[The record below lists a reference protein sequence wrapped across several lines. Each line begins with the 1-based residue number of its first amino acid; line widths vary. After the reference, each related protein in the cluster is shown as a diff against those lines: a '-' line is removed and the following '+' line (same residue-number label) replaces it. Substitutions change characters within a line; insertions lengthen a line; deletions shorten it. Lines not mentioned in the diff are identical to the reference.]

1 MFAKAQFLFILN
13 YRINY
18 CRLLSRLLFH
28 LLGLSR
34 FFYLLLLRL
43 SATNLFGYQGTDTNV
58 YAAIRL
64 DTCNQGAT
72 FASGRNATT
81 QVANFLLTLFGHLS
95 LRFAQANCRD
105 FLGRNAMANQVFA
118 NSVSTTLRQ
127 SLIVFVATHEVGMA
141 FNTYRLY
148 VALRQ
153 ALSQVIQSS
162 TCFRTQIVFVKA
174 KQEVG

>member
-28 LLGLSR
+28 LLRLSR

-43 SATNLFGYQGTDTNV
+43 SATNLLGYQSADTNV

-64 DTCNQGAT
+64 DTCDQSFT

-81 QVANFLLTLFGHLS
+81 
-95 LRFAQANCRD
+95 
-105 FLGRNAMANQVFA
+105 
-118 NSVSTTLRQ
+118 
-127 SLIVFVATHEVGMA
+127 
-141 FNTYRLY
+141 
-148 VALRQ
+148 
-153 ALSQVIQSS
+153 
-162 TCFRTQIVFVKA
+162 
-174 KQEVG
+174 